1 MVDQLR
7 ATYTIDEAARVL
19 GVSRNLVYRSA
30 ENGEL
35 AQVAIRI
42 GRRVLIP
49 RGALHRL
56 LAGESPAPLDTRK
69 EAERASA

>member
-7 ATYTIDEAARVL
+7 ATYMIDEAARIL
-19 GVSRNLVYRSA
+19 GV
-30 ENGEL
+30 GEL

-49 RGALHRL
+49 REALHRL
-56 LAGESPAPLDTRK
+56 LASEPPAPLDEPK
-69 EAERASA
+69 ELERVSA

>member
-7 ATYTIDEAARVL
+7 ATYTIDEAARIL
-19 GVSRNLVYRSA
+19 GVGRNLVYRSA
-30 ENGEL
+30 ERGEL

-49 RGALHRL
+49 REALHRL
-56 LAGESPAPLDTRK
+56 LAGESTAPLDEQK
-69 EAERASA
+69 EAERVSA

>member
-7 ATYTIDEAARVL
+7 ATYTIDEAAHIL
-19 GVSRNLVYRSA
+19 GVGRNLVYRSA
-30 ENGEL
+30 ERGEL

-49 RGALHRL
+49 LEALHRL
-56 LAGESPAPLDTRK
+56 LASEPPAPLDEPK
-69 EAERASA
+69 ELERVSV